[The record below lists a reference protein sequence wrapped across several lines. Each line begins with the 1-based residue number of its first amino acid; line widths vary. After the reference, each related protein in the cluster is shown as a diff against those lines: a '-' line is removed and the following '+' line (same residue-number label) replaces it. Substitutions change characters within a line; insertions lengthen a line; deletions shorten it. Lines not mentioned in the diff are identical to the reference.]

1 MNDKLRSI
9 VDCISSVHPIA
20 LFEFDRDGTL
30 LTSDQPDHRFV
41 NSSVFSGV
49 GRIAVRYAT
58 AFSKPSIVSGAYHC
72 TWIIDSLRV
81 SDGPDQ
87 LYAFGPF
94 YMDSYPESEIKSE
107 IRAAGLSSPE
117 KRMMLEQLPKV
128 SVIPFA
134 TAMNYAIMIHYAITG
149 ERISI
154 MDLHHKK
161 DTDPV
166 LPKDYDEELT
176 TYHGTYEAEKEM
188 LEMVRTGDLRL
199 FDYLKGFELSRVGI
213 LANTNSEPLRQI
225 KNTSLAGIVLF
236 SRAAIDGGLYPDT
249 ALALTDRYF
258 QAVESCRTFQD
269 IGDVTRMMQE
279 DFVNRVHK
287 IRHQQNYTKA
297 VQAMVD
303 YIDLHLE
310 EEIRL
315 KQIAAELGYTEYYL
329 SRRFRNEVGVSV
341 KQQIRDKRLERAAFL
356 LRSPM
361 ISVKEVSERL
371 HFASE
376 SYFIDC
382 FRQKYGVTPKVYQH
396 PK

>member
-72 TWIIDSLRV
+72 TWIIDSLRI
-81 SDGPDQ
+81 SDGPDR

-94 YMDSYPESEIKSE
+94 YMDSYPKSEIKSE

-149 ERISI
+149 EKISYV
-154 MDLHHKK
+154 DLHHK
-161 DTDPV
+161 DASSPAI
-166 LPKDYDEELT
+166 PKEENGET
-176 TYHGTYEAEKEM
+176 VTYHGTYDAEKQM
-188 LEMVRTGDLRL
+188 LDMVRNGDLRL
-199 FDYLKGFELSRVGI
+199 FDYLRKFELSRVGI

-225 KNTSLAGIVLF
+225 KNTTLVGIVLF

-249 ALALTDRYF
+249 AMTLTDRYF
-258 QAVESCRTFQD
+258 QAVEACKSFHE
-269 IGDVTRMMQE
+269 IGEITGMMQE
-279 DFVNRVHK
+279 DFVTRVHK
-287 IRHQQNYTKA
+287 LRHQQGYTKPI
-297 VQAMVD
+297 QAM
-303 YIDLHLE
+303 IDFIELHLE
-310 EEIRL
+310 AEIQL

-329 SRRFRNEVGVSV
+329 SRRFRNEVGISV
-341 KQQIRDKRLERAAFL
+341 KQHIRDMRLERAAFL
-356 LRSPM
+356 LRNSSV
-361 ISVKEVSERL
+361 SVKEVSERF

-382 FRQKYGVTPKVYQH
+382 FRQKYGVTPKVYQQST
-396 PK
+396 